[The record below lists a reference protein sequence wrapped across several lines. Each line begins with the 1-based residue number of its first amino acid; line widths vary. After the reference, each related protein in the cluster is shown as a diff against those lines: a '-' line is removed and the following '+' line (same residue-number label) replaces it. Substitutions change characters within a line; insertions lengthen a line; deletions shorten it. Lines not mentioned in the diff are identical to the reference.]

1 MARKI
6 RLTPFARFFIF
17 LLIAAPLAF
26 LGASYYRG
34 EDGIAKIK
42 SIIGL
47 LKGETQ
53 TTEIQTTETPTT
65 ETPTTEIQPSE
76 IQPSETEI
84 SIIPSTSDV
93 INKASSNASELEAK
107 LDAILQN
114 QKRILE
120 ILESNQ
126 KPSQIS
132 GTDSL

>member
-6 RLTPFARFFIF
+6 RMTPFARFFIF

-53 TTEIQTTETPTT
+53 TTEIQRTEMPTT
-65 ETPTTEIQPSE
+65 E

-84 SIIPSTSDV
+84 SITPSTSDV
-93 INKASSNASELEAK
+93 INKASSNASDLEAK

>member
-6 RLTPFARFFIF
+6 RMTPFARFFIF

-53 TTEIQTTETPTT
+53 TTEIQRTEMQTTETN
-65 ETPTTEIQPSE
+65 TTEIQPSE
-76 IQPSETEI
+76 TQI
-84 SIIPSTSDV
+84 SASTSTSDV
-93 INKASSNASELEAK
+93 INKASSNASDLEAK